1 MRVFLAEYCGRVKYF
16 IANLLAFQIK
26 KRLTCPA
33 MTDVFP
39 ILGKKQ
45 DEIDPVNNARA
56 DHANDAHNCTS
67 GACTTEPHDHHHGDD
82 ASVKGV
88 RGQTDGEGT
97 AHDMVTDPS
106 GLKVLTFGCRL
117 NTYESEVMRQHAAA
131 AGMNDVII
139 VNTCAVTNEAERQAR
154 QAVRRA
160 KRDNP
165 DAKIIVT
172 GCAAQIHPEKF
183 AEMAEV
189 DRVIGN
195 HEKLLPET
203 WASMNDAYGEERIQ
217 VNDIMS
223 VKETAGHLI
232 SGFDGRSRAFLQVQN
247 GCDHRCTFCIIPYGR
262 GNSRSVPI
270 GEIVTQIRQVVAQGC
285 KEVVLTG
292 VDVTSYGHDL
302 PGEPTLGQMMRRVLA
317 MVPELPRMRL
327 SSLDPAEIDE
337 DMWYLIEHE
346 PRLMPHLH
354 ISFQAGDDMIL
365 KRMKRR
371 HNSQHIRDF
380 CNKARDL
387 RPDIT
392 FGADVIA
399 GFPTETEE
407 MFINTQN
414 LIKEC
419 EISLLH
425 VFPFSPR
432 VGTPAA
438 RMPQN
443 DGATIKQRASRL
455 RMLAAKMEDQLY
467 ARWVGREAEI
477 LMEQNGT
484 AHTEA
489 FVPVRLKNGQ
499 TLESGELARVRLT
512 GVHMERYLEAELL

>member
-1 MRVFLAEYCGRVKYF
+1 
-16 IANLLAFQIK
+16 
-26 KRLTCPA
+26 
-33 MTDVFP
+33 MTDAFP
-39 ILGKKQ
+39 ILSQKQ
-45 DEIDPVNNARA
+45 DESSCSAP
-56 DHANDAHNCTS
+56 
-67 GACTTEPHDHHHGDD
+67 HHHNDEVATD
-82 ASVKGV
+82 VVKAV
-88 RGQTDGEGT
+88 RGQKDGEGSQ
-97 AHDMVTDPS
+97 HEMVTDPS

-131 AGMNDVII
+131 AGMDDVII

-183 AEMAEV
+183 AAMAEV
-189 DRVIGN
+189 ERVIGN

-203 WASMNDAYGEERIQ
+203 WHAIGRSTHDAYGEERIQ

-270 GEIVTQIRQVVAQGC
+270 GEIVTQIRQIVAEGC

-337 DMWYLIEHE
+337 DMWHLIENE

-380 CNKARDL
+380 CAKARAL
-387 RPDIT
+387 RPDMT

-407 MFINTQN
+407 MFLNTQN

-419 EISLLH
+419 DISLLH

-443 DGATIKQRASRL
+443 DGAIIKQRASRL
-455 RMLAAKMEDQLY
+455 RMLAAKMEDALY
-467 ARWVGREAEI
+467 ERWVGREAEI

-489 FVPVRLKNGQ
+489 FVPVRLKGGQ
-499 TLESGELARVRLT
+499 SLEAGDLARVRLT
-512 GVHMERYLEAELL
+512 GVHIGRYLEAELL